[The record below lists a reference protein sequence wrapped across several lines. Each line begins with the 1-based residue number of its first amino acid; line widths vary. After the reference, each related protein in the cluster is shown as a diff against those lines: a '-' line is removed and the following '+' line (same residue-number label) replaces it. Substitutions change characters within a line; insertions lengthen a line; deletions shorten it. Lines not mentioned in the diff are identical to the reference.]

1 MTREVLKKGLETF
14 GEREKS
20 YLRSTAGGAIYV
32 PRMELV
38 PGLYDFL
45 AELYGVCKEINDL
58 YTWIIPYMHLLLSAV
73 HVETIYIYVYVCDW
87 K

>member
-20 YLRSTAGGAIYV
+20 YLRSTAGGAIYD

-45 AELYGVCKEINDL
+45 AELYGVCKELNTLKL
-58 YTWIIPYMHLLLSAV
+58 YV
-73 HVETIYIYVYVCDW
+73 HTIHAFIAKRGPCRNYIYLCICV
-87 K
+87 

>member
-20 YLRSTAGGAIYV
+20 YLRSTAGGAIYD

-45 AELYGVCKEINDL
+45 AELYGVCKELNTL
-58 YTWIIPYMHLLLSAV
+58 KSCIPYMHLLLSAV
-73 HVETIYIYVYVCDW
+73 HVETIYIYVYVFD
-87 K
+87 